1 MSKQRKSKVP
11 NLVVLEK
18 DRYSFFEGKEKVV
31 SVAPI
36 DKEYLEGYRVN
47 PAQIQLDIDEAA
59 NAPKVQMTEISTDE
73 LNYLLAAKQF
83 LDVEVLQGKSPAE
96 WIEAKY
102 GEPNAKE

>member
-1 MSKQRKSKVP
+1 MKKTKAKMVP
-11 NLVVLEK
+11 NFVVLEK

-47 PAQIQLDIDEAA
+47 PAQIQLDIEEASK
-59 NAPKVQMTEISTDE
+59 APEVQMTEISTDE

-96 WIEAKY
+96 WIEEKY
-102 GEPNAKE
+102 KNIE